1 MTGNETIREV
11 AKRRN
16 LKQVEISSKLGV
28 KPNVLSERMRQ
39 KNITISK
46 LNEIMKAMDYKIVIV
61 PGDSR
66 LPDGGYEVE

>member
-16 LKQVEISSKLGV
+16 LKQIEISSKLGV

-46 LNEIMKAMDYKIVIV
+46 LNEIMTAMDYKIVIV

-66 LPDGGYEVE
+66 LPDGGYEIE

>member
-1 MTGNETIREV
+1 MTGNEAIREV
-11 AKRRN
+11 AKRRD

-46 LNEIMKAMDYKIVIV
+46 LDEIMKAMEYKIVIV
-61 PGDSR
+61 PGDAR
-66 LPDGGYEVE
+66 LPDGGYEIE